1 MVKFFIEIKER
12 ERKKKQ
18 RFVIFRKIKR
28 IGRNSKGY
36 SIKVKKMIYLRV
48 NILIKVI
55 NMNGLNFIIRRQIG
69 LKIKFKCMVFSRGGL
84 KQMIQRN

>member
-1 MVKFFIEIKER
+1 MVKFLTETKER

-36 SIKVKKMIYLRV
+36 SIKAKKMTYSRA
-48 NILIKVI
+48 NILIKAI
-55 NMNGLNFIIRRQIG
+55 NMNGLNSTIRR
-69 LKIKFKCMVFSRGGL
+69 
-84 KQMIQRN
+84 